1 MIESTNVVK
10 QFTFTI
16 SLDDLAILFRVNPV
30 HPVDHLVAFT
40 RFDLTAGI
48 RWKFFDGSEGNCVSK
63 NLLQLDSLHHHAIRY
78 LLI

>member
-30 HPVDHLVAFT
+30 YPVNHLVAFA

-48 RWKFFDGSEGNCVSK
+48 RWKFFDGS
-63 NLLQLDSLHHHAIRY
+63 
-78 LLI
+78 

>member
-30 HPVDHLVAFT
+30 HPVDHLIAFT

-48 RWKFFDGSEGNCVSK
+48 RWKFDGSEGNCVSK
-63 NLLQLDSLHHHAIRY
+63 NELQIGSLHHHAIRY

>member
-16 SLDDLAILFRVNPV
+16 SLDDLAIFFRVNPV